1 MLPLLLCLSAQAHES
16 EPGLKPYVVPP
27 TEAAQLRKRL
37 RWAGIAG
44 MASAGLWYFAAG
56 DSLGAGDPA
65 TLLAGAGLVA
75 TTGALIGG
83 SYAVLDPREP
93 AMGWEASGPP
103 LRLTLSPGGSTT
115 IGENVPYGG
124 SLELAPRFILG
135 PELQLIA
142 QGTLRGDFGDR
153 VDVDPRP
160 QSDFAPALSRWGWG
174 ADVNPEL
181 RWYRE
186 GMDFRLRPTL
196 LTRYTATTF
205 ADGSTRQLERQA
217 WMPLTLGVRFYV
229 SGRQRFGLYLGPRWD
244 SLRWSDGGQW
254 QEREVDF
261 GPIYGQAFYSINRP
275 HMRLPGGLVG
285 ASRLRISYEHSN
297 FDGQAFDFGAV
308 VGFFGPVTAQYDM
321 QLRRPGWD
329 NGVQVGLGVSGTKGG
344 QVNLS
349 IGWNTQPF
357 GAVH

>member
-115 IGENVPYGG
+115 TV
-124 SLELAPRFILG
+124 S
-135 PELQLIA
+135 
-142 QGTLRGDFGDR
+142 
-153 VDVDPRP
+153 
-160 QSDFAPALSRWGWG
+160 
-174 ADVNPEL
+174 
-181 RWYRE
+181 
-186 GMDFRLRPTL
+186 
-196 LTRYTATTF
+196 YTH
-205 ADGSTRQLERQA
+205 
-217 WMPLTLGVRFYV
+217 LTLPTICSV
-229 SGRQRFGLYLGPRWD
+229 
-244 SLRWSDGGQW
+244 
-254 QEREVDF
+254 
-261 GPIYGQAFYSINRP
+261 
-275 HMRLPGGLVG
+275 
-285 ASRLRISYEHSN
+285 
-297 FDGQAFDFGAV
+297 
-308 VGFFGPVTAQYDM
+308 
-321 QLRRPGWD
+321 
-329 NGVQVGLGVSGTKGG
+329 
-344 QVNLS
+344 
-349 IGWNTQPF
+349 
-357 GAVH
+357 